1 MMSIDIIK
9 CRGLMLIGLLLMA
22 VCFSSCEED
31 LQLYDGPAQA
41 HFPQSS
47 DTYFVTA
54 EENPYTLKIGLT
66 NVASSD
72 RTVSI
77 SIDENSS
84 TAIEGVDFTIN
95 SFQTVIQQGELFGEL
110 TIRGDFDNLS
120 ASKVV
125 VFNLTQSDGEGGN
138 AGFRQS
144 FTLTLNQFCQ
154 YSRDALLGTYV
165 NFSQFWGTGFLCEV
179 VAGNASNEVI
189 VQGMYPPEINGQN
202 IVIRIDQLGE
212 VSYRATVV
220 RQVAFDANTPI
231 FAANYGPL
239 SIEGSGVLNTCG
251 EFNLNLAFTVS
262 AGSFG
267 VFNEVLV
274 KQ

>member
-1 MMSIDIIK
+1 MNIDIIK
-9 CRGLMLIGLLLMA
+9 NNGLRLIGLLLMVA
-22 VCFSSCEED
+22 FISSCEED

-47 DTYFVTA
+47 DTYFVTS
-54 EENPYTLKIGLT
+54 EENPYALKIGLT
-66 NVASSD
+66 NVANSD
-72 RTVSI
+72 RTVNI
-77 SIDENSS
+77 SIDESSS
-84 TAIEGVDFTIN
+84 TAVEGVDFTIN

-110 TIRGDFDNLS
+110 TITGDFDNLS
-120 ASKVV
+120 VPKVV
-125 VFNLTQSDGEGGN
+125 VFNISDSDGEDGN
-138 AGFRQS
+138 ASFRQS

-165 NFSQFWGTGFLCEV
+165 NFSEFWGAGFLCEV

-189 VQGMYPPEINGQN
+189 VQGMYPPEINGRN
-202 IVIRIDQLGE
+202 IVIRIEQLGE
-212 VSYRATVV
+212 VSYRAVV
-220 RQVAFDANTPI
+220 VKQVAFDANTPI
-231 FAANYGPL
+231 FAADYGPL

-251 EFNLNLAFTVS
+251 EFNLNMAFTVS